1 MQVSDLLVQYQN
13 NLSSGSEVSTKT
25 KGIEQLV
32 ETVKQ
37 LKTGNIFEGTV
48 NSVRG
53 SQVIL
58 GLSSGQ
64 NITAHLDA
72 GLSLVKGQ
80 SVFFQVK
87 SNDGEQIRIKPISM
101 GGNQGNP
108 TLIQA
113 LDAAGLAVGE
123 KNLNMVNAMMKEQMS
138 IDAKS
143 LQNMARQMGQIPG
156 SSAETIVQMQ
166 KLQLP
171 IDVSSV
177 EQFEHYKAN
186 QREVLGQVQQLIAV
200 LGDAFSQEDM
210 SGTAATQLHNELVG
224 FFGNTSMQ
232 EAIVEKQGLYVQ
244 EMQMPE
250 GQEESVNLQS
260 LAQKA
265 SVFSQTLEDADT
277 YAPGSLGAALD
288 ENAYIDLQ
296 KQLAQFPAFIR
307 EHANFFTA
315 EGQLRPQTQVDAFLQ
330 EISVFLG
337 KNSEELPKEVIQKF
351 LGSKG
356 YQKLFLEFAERQFT
370 MEPED
375 LPKERSVSQLYERM
389 TQQIQGL
396 QQLADK
402 VPVAKDVVQ
411 AMTSNLSQNIE
422 FMNQLN
428 QMYSY
433 VQVPMRLRG
442 QNVNSELFVYRNAKG
457 TKSEQEEL
465 TAFLHFQMESLGNVD
480 ISVKMKQ
487 KNVSANWYLEKM
499 DSLIILEENMHLLT
513 ERLQKKGYH
522 CDMKLEQDKRDINFV
537 EDFLR
542 ADQKTGKEVHRYS
555 FDVRA

>member
-171 IDVSSV
+171 IDISSV

-277 YAPGSLGAALD
+277 YAPGSLGAVLD

-337 KNSEELPKEVIQKF
+337 KNSEELPKEMIQKF

-402 VPVAKDVVQ
+402 VPVAKDAVQ
-411 AMTSNLSQNIE
+411 TMTSNLSQNIE

-513 ERLQKKGYH
+513 ERLQ
-522 CDMKLEQDKRDINFV
+522 
-537 EDFLR
+537 
-542 ADQKTGKEVHRYS
+542 
-555 FDVRA
+555 

>member
-108 TLIQA
+108 TLIQ
-113 LDAAGLAVGE
+113 GLAVGE

-156 SSAETIVQMQ
+156 SSPETIVQMQ

-210 SGTAATQLHNELVG
+210 SGAAATQLHNELVG
-224 FFGNTSMQ
+224 FFGDASMQ
-232 EAIVEKQGLYVQ
+232 EAIAEKQGLYVQ
-244 EMQMPE
+244 EMQMPQ
-250 GQEESVNLQS
+250 GQEEPLDLQS

-277 YAPGSLGAALD
+277 YATGTLGAVLD
-288 ENAYIDLQ
+288 EKDYVDLQ
-296 KQLAQFPAFIR
+296 KQLSQFPSFIR

-315 EGQLRPQTQVDAFLQ
+315 EGQLRPQTQMDAFLQ

-337 KNSEELPKEVIQKF
+337 KNGEDLPKEMVQKL

-356 YQKLFLEFAERQFT
+356 YQKLFLEFAEKQFT

-389 TQQIQGL
+389 AQQIQGL

-402 VPVAKDVVQ
+402 VPVAKDVIQ
-411 AMTSNLSQNIE
+411 TMTSNLSQNIE

-442 QNVNSELFVYRNAKG
+442 QNVSSELFVYRNAKG

-513 ERLQKKGYH
+513 ERLQKKGYY

-537 EDFLR
+537 EDFLK

>member
-113 LDAAGLAVGE
+113 LAVGE

-277 YAPGSLGAALD
+277 YAPGSLGAVLD

-307 EHANFFTA
+307 EHANFFTT
-315 EGQLRPQTQVDAFLQ
+315 EGQLRPQTQEDAFLQ

-337 KNSEELPKEVIQKF
+337 KNSEELSKEVIQKV

-356 YQKLFLEFAERQFT
+356 YQTLFLEFAERQFT

-411 AMTSNLSQNIE
+411 TMTSNLSQNIE

-442 QNVNSELFVYRNAKG
+442 QNVNSELFVYSNAKG
-457 TKSEQEEL
+457 TKS
-465 TAFLHFQMESLGNVD
+465 
-480 ISVKMKQ
+480 
-487 KNVSANWYLEKM
+487 
-499 DSLIILEENMHLLT
+499 
-513 ERLQKKGYH
+513 
-522 CDMKLEQDKRDINFV
+522 
-537 EDFLR
+537 
-542 ADQKTGKEVHRYS
+542 
-555 FDVRA
+555 

>member
-87 SNDGEQIRIKPISM
+87 SNDGEQIRITPISM

-143 LQNMARQMGQIPG
+143 LQNMERQMGQIPG

-171 IDVSSV
+171 IDISSV

-260 LAQKA
+260 
-265 SVFSQTLEDADT
+265 
-277 YAPGSLGAALD
+277 
-288 ENAYIDLQ
+288 
-296 KQLAQFPAFIR
+296 
-307 EHANFFTA
+307 
-315 EGQLRPQTQVDAFLQ
+315 
-330 EISVFLG
+330 
-337 KNSEELPKEVIQKF
+337 
-351 LGSKG
+351 
-356 YQKLFLEFAERQFT
+356 
-370 MEPED
+370 
-375 LPKERSVSQLYERM
+375 
-389 TQQIQGL
+389 
-396 QQLADK
+396 
-402 VPVAKDVVQ
+402 
-411 AMTSNLSQNIE
+411 
-422 FMNQLN
+422 
-428 QMYSY
+428 
-433 VQVPMRLRG
+433 
-442 QNVNSELFVYRNAKG
+442 
-457 TKSEQEEL
+457 
-465 TAFLHFQMESLGNVD
+465 
-480 ISVKMKQ
+480 
-487 KNVSANWYLEKM
+487 
-499 DSLIILEENMHLLT
+499 
-513 ERLQKKGYH
+513 
-522 CDMKLEQDKRDINFV
+522 
-537 EDFLR
+537 
-542 ADQKTGKEVHRYS
+542 
-555 FDVRA
+555 